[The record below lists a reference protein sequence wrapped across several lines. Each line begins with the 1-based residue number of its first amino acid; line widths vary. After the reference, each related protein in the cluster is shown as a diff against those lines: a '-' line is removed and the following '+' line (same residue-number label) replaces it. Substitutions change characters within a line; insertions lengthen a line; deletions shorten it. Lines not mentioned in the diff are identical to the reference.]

1 MTESEKTRLIA
12 ALRGAEHPAIELR
25 GVEGGALLFLPFGA
39 RVLGLFAEDDGPNLF
54 WADSRMARPEEAA
67 RVFASSEWVNIGGE
81 RTWISPEVDTC
92 IGDIADPWR
101 TYKVSYSMD
110 PGRYMVERNGG
121 AIKASATM
129 RVPIHRKKTT
139 CDVGVEKKIR
149 MIPNPLR
156 SETQVR
162 DWLAEVPYVGYELAT
177 SFQLLA
183 TPDPAVQVGLWNI
196 IALPAGGEMLVP
208 TLGKAAVR
216 TYFGSAGP
224 EHLTVAEGS
233 VRLRIDGR
241 AQYKIGLRAATLR
254 SRAGYLRPLGGGS
267 WALVVRNFAVNPSGE
282 YIDTPWDSPEELG
295 YAFEAYNDD
304 GKLGAFGELEYHV
317 PAIGGVTGLTSC
329 VDQSQVWAFSGPE
342 ERIRAVAKLLLG
354 PEVL

>member
-1 MTESEKTRLIA
+1 MAESERAKLVA
-12 ALRGAEHPAIELR
+12 ALRGAEHPTLELR

-39 RVLGLFAEDDGPNLF
+39 RVLGLFAEDDGPSLF
-54 WADSRMARPEEAA
+54 WADSRMARPEEATK
-67 RVFASSEWVNIGGE
+67 VFASPEWVNIGGE

-92 IGDIADPWR
+92 VGDISDPWP
-101 TYKVSYSMD
+101 TYKVPYSMD

-121 AIKASATM
+121 AIEASATM

-139 CDVGVEKKIR
+139 CEVGVEKTVR

-156 SETQVR
+156 GEPQVR
-162 DWLAEVPYVGYELAT
+162 DWLGEVCYVGYELTT
-177 SFQLLA
+177 SLQLLA
-183 TPDPAVQVGLWNI
+183 TPDPTVQVGLWNI

-208 TLGKAAVR
+208 TLGKATPR

-233 VRLRIDGR
+233 VHLRIDGR
-241 AQYKIGLRAATLR
+241 AQCKIGLRAATLR
-254 SRAGYLRPLGGGS
+254 GRAGYLRPLGGGS
-267 WALVVRNFAVNPSGE
+267 WALVVRSFAVNPSGE
-282 YIDTPWDSPEELG
+282 YIDVPWDSPEELG

-317 PAIGGVTGLTSC
+317 PAIGGDTGLTSS
-329 VDQSQVWAFSGPE
+329 VDQSQVWAFSGLE
-342 ERIRAVAKLLLG
+342 EPIRAVAELLLG
-354 PEVL
+354 PGVL